1 MLKKYGKDASVTN
14 MVDRLDWVIMPVFNV
29 DGYEFTHTGVSAT
42 KLQRNVLR
50 EVQAMRHLNYLEL
63 SGLFSLL

>member
-42 KLQRNVLR
+42 KLQRNVFLR
-50 EVQAMRHLNYLEL
+50 EVQAVRLLKYLEL
-63 SGLFSLL
+63 SGLLSL

>member
-1 MLKKYGKDASVTN
+1 

-50 EVQAMRHLNYLEL
+50 EVQAMRPLNYLEL
-63 SGLFSLL
+63 SGLLSLL

>member
-29 DGYEFTHTGVSAT
+29 DGYEFTHTGVSAI

-50 EVQAMRHLNYLEL
+50 EVQAMRLLNYLEL
-63 SGLFSLL
+63 SGLLSL